1 MRYNLTAKDILVL
14 GQKTKSYLIKI
25 ELLNNNFQLLD
36 IIEGNCLSCSL
47 DIDSSADIR
56 RTVTLTML
64 IRDPKDLV
72 SPTSKIWVNR
82 YLRIYLGIQYIRT
95 KEILWYPLILCVPS
109 EDTYTYDINTRIL
122 QVKCVDFMSALINT
136 PLYGTTTHI
145 IPAGSNIRSALI
157 AALKLANV
165 KKYNICEISNITDSS
180 ANTVPYDISMDSS
193 SSVYDLVKKLLTLYA
208 GYEIFA
214 DLDTI
219 VVQRVPTTIEDGIVL
234 SDDILKSKGLIIS
247 ESISNSLNIKNVTE
261 IFGKQIKTDYYSESV
276 TLNGSQYNATVDG
289 LSGLVDGMQIALK
302 LPSANPVNA
311 MIKIN
316 SLTAYPITDSADVAL
331 QSNSINGYN
340 VFRFHNNCF
349 EYLGQ
354 YQIHGICMLVSKE
367 PTNEAKAYY
376 QQYFN
381 CDNIFYRVSPNNDF
395 TIEKLATSSEN
406 YWIDGARIDTKS
418 GNDYDVIYS
427 QELAIERAKYENW
440 KSSRLN
446 RTLSLTTQ
454 TIPFLDVN
462 QKFTYKSKIDN
473 VLRQWIITKIS
484 FDNVVSGTMNLEA
497 TEFFETYP
505 ETYE

>member
-1 MRYNLTAKDILVL
+1 MYNIQQKDILVL
-14 GQKTKSYLIKI
+14 GQKTKSYFIKI

-47 DIDSSADIR
+47 DIDSTSDIR
-56 RTVTLTML
+56 RITCLTML
-64 IRDPKDLV
+64 VRNAEDLV
-72 SPTSKIWVNR
+72 SPTSKIWINR

-109 EDTYTYDINTRIL
+109 EDTCTYDASNRTL
-122 QVKCVDFMSALINT
+122 QVKCVDFMSTLINT

-165 KKYNICEISNITDSS
+165 KKYNICEISSITDSS
-180 ANTVPYDISMDSS
+180 ANTVPYDISLDSS
-193 SSVYDLVKKLLTLYA
+193 SSVYDLVKKLLALYA

-247 ESISNSLNIKNVTE
+247 ESITNSLEIKNVTE
-261 IFGKQIKTDYYSESV
+261 IFGKQLETDQV
-276 TLNGSQYNATVDG
+276 
-289 LSGLVDGMQIALK
+289 
-302 LPSANPVNA
+302 
-311 MIKIN
+311 
-316 SLTAYPITDSADVAL
+316 
-331 QSNSINGYN
+331 
-340 VFRFHNNCF
+340 
-349 EYLGQ
+349 
-354 YQIHGICMLVSKE
+354 HGVCMLVSKN
-367 PTNEAKAYY
+367 PTDEAKAFY
-376 QQYFN
+376 QQHFN
-381 CDNIFYRVSPNNDF
+381 CSNIFYRVSPNNDF
-395 TIEKLATSSEN
+395 TIEKLASSSEN
-406 YWIDGARIDTKS
+406 YWIDGARVDTKS
-418 GNDYDVIYS
+418 GDDYDVIDS
-427 QELAIERAKYENW
+427 QELVLERCKFENW

-505 ETYE
+505 ETYQ